1 MPRLEDCLPRVFSFL
16 VETLEVVAI
25 DLLVEA
31 VLDPE
36 LVAGT
41 VGRPVTV
48 STTATVT

>member
-1 MPRLEDCLPRVFSFL
+1 MPRLEDGLSRVFSFL
-16 VETLEVVAI
+16 VEALEVVAI

-31 VLDPE
+31 VLDPQ

-41 VGRPVTV
+41 VGRAVTV